1 MSDKSF
7 AFDFLVAFVFFLF
20 LLMLRACYSI

>member
-7 AFDFLVAFVFFLF
+7 AFDFLVAFVFFIF
-20 LLMLRACYSI
+20 LLVLRACYSM